1 MDCICFIK
9 FRNTGIGSK
18 GIIPVNVRDF
28 EECLEMGMDWTLRE
42 GYSWPGVDYYHYLR
56 HYFLI

>member
-42 GYSWPGVDYYHYLR
+42 GYSWPGV
-56 HYFLI
+56 